1 MRLVLLAAA
10 ALGAWLLLRRR
21 GDGHRVLVAWE
32 DGSELLL
39 GPGAPGR
46 ERMVAVAQEALR

>member
-32 DGSELLL
+32 DGSELVL